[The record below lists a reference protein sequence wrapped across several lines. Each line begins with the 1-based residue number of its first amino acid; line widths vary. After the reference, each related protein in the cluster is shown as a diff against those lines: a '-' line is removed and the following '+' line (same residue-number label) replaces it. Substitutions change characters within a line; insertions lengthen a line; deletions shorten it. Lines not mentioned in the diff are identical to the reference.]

1 MLETG
6 FLSAALAFVGI
17 LPAREVHRD
26 IPEFDLAPLPVDP
39 VVRPTTTRSP
49 RPDVAA
55 VPVEPQSIT
64 RLNAIERDPNAFK
77 REVTRLHLVP
87 ASTFAF
93 VGWLREINEFGEMP
107 KRRLLSLYAEF
118 CENAFEPVS
127 TGRLMRQLGECGV
140 VKRRLAPRVVH
151 GKYHSPTVYR
161 VLPEQT
167 RRAAAA

>member
-1 MLETG
+1 MLESG
-6 FLSAALAFVGI
+6 FITAALAFVGI
-17 LPAREVHRD
+17 LPAREIHRD

-64 RLNAIERDPNAFK
+64 RLNAIER
-77 REVTRLHLVP
+77 EITRLHLVP
-87 ASTFAF
+87 ANTAAF
-93 VGWLREINEFGEMP
+93 VCWLREINEFGEMP

-127 TGRLMRQLGECGV
+127 TGRLMRQIGECGV
-140 VKRRLAPRVVH
+140 VKRRLAPRIVH

-161 VLPEQT
+161 VLPDQI

>member
-17 LPAREVHRD
+17 LPAREQSQ
-26 IPEFDLAPLPVDP
+26 FDLAPLPDDP
-39 VVRPTTTRSP
+39 VVRPTMTRSP

-64 RLNAIERDPNAFK
+64 RLNAIEREPNAFERK
-77 REVTRLHLVP
+77 ITRLHLVP
-87 ASTFAF
+87 ASTTAF

-127 TGRLMRQLGECGV
+127 TGRLMRQIGECGI
-140 VKRRLAPRVVH
+140 VKRRLAPRIVH

-161 VLPEQT
+161 VLPDQI
-167 RRAAAA
+167 RRAA